1 MTAMSTILEYAL
13 EELEIHAD
21 GIYLGMWDVI
31 AVLDVDPNGEWD
43 VTDWRVHT
51 DRHSTKSVNK
61 MVGSS
66 TLWTAIKRVLDAQ
79 VPLIHD
85 ELEAFVC
92 DEMPATENE
101 HALAQADFL

>member
-1 MTAMSTILEYAL
+1 MSTILEYAL

-31 AVLDVDPNGEWD
+31 AVIDVDRDGEWD
-43 VTDWRVHT
+43 VTDWRVNAHRNT
-51 DRHSTKSVNK
+51 TKSVNA

-66 TLWTAIKRVLDAQ
+66 ALWTAIKRVLDAQ

-85 ELEAFVC
+85 EIEAFVSE
-92 DEMPATENE
+92 EM
-101 HALAQADFL
+101 ADYVAEPV

>member
-1 MTAMSTILEYAL
+1 MIIEYAL

-21 GIYLGMWDVI
+21 NIYLGLLDVI
-31 AVLDVDPNGEWD
+31 AVIDVDSDGEWD
-43 VTDWRVHT
+43 VTDWRVNT
-51 DRHSTKSVNK
+51 DRNTTKSVNA

-85 ELEAFVC
+85 EIEAFVSQ
-92 DEMPATENE
+92 EMADYVSEPA
-101 HALAQADFL
+101 